1 MKAKARGAF
10 RQWRYIRNMSERSE
24 LLKAMAAAY
33 ALGDRAIPYRQEQR
47 SNPALSELDEP
58 AQALARLARYAA
70 THPDDPR
77 SAEIH
82 QAYTLLAKLLAAPH
96 DRQA

>member
-1 MKAKARGAF
+1 
-10 RQWRYIRNMSERSE
+10 MSERSE

-33 ALGDRAIPYRQEQR
+33 ALGDRAIPYPREQR
-47 SNPALSELDEP
+47 SNPALSDLDEP

-70 THPDDPR
+70 SHPDEPM
-77 SAEIH
+77 SAEIRE
-82 QAYTLLAKLLAAPH
+82 AYTLLATLLAVPH